1 MKNSVW
7 KIGFLFTLPMFA
19 GVLCASGCQSASV
32 VEVDR
37 AALPL
42 HTAQES
48 AFFARI
54 APEADGKIQQRCL
67 GSVRI
72 CCWTR
77 SGSAERVWMLW
88 STTEQETFRFRPRG
102 SVFAIRSAGGG
113 KIRLEAERTGMTS
126 VSLSRSPIYLIGS
139 EELELEF
146 PPPEKKNTS
155 SF

>member
-1 MKNSVW
+1 MAV
-7 KIGFLFTLPMFA
+7 
-19 GVLCASGCQSASV
+19 
-32 VEVDR
+32 
-37 AALPL
+37 
-42 HTAQES
+42 
-48 AFFARI
+48 
-54 APEADGKIQQRCL
+54 
-67 GSVRI
+67 
-72 CCWTR
+72 
-77 SGSAERVWMLW
+77 
-88 STTEQETFRFRPRG
+88 FRFRPRG